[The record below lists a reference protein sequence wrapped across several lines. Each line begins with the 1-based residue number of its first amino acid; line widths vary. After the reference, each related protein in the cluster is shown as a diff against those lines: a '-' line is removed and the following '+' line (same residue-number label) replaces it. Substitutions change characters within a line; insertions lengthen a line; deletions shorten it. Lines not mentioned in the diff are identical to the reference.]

1 MGTTTTATAAEQF
14 LQKELRAAL
23 AELRQLRADYVR
35 LSMEVAAIARG
46 REGIAAAEDVA
57 ARDVATAP
65 FVPPSYPTLYP
76 EIEFDEFMEDASRW
90 PQTGETTTLTPPAV
104 GQQQAPVHAM
114 MPNGRVARL
123 DGAELFASGQSAAP
137 PNGGVE

>member
-35 LSMEVAAIARG
+35 LSMELAAIARG
-46 REGIAAAEDVA
+46 REGIVAAGDVA
-57 ARDVATAP
+57 ATDVATQP
-65 FVPPSYPTLYP
+65 LSIPTYPTLYP
-76 EIEFDEFMEDASRW
+76 DVEFDESMEDPSRW
-90 PQTGETTTLTPPAV
+90 PKTGETTTLTPPAV

-114 MPNGRVARL
+114 TPTGRVARL
-123 DGAELFASGQSAAP
+123 DGAALFASGQSAAP